1 MAKSELTSDLQV
13 PAFPAC
19 VVASA
24 TPPTLT
30 VHTVI
35 GGGEGADGSLGP
47 SFWSI
52 VFTVLNDP
60 QVAGQVPSW
69 LRKDSCQKPAFS
81 GDPAAGTESPLCP
94 WFLGFS
100 AGLEVAMDMWLP
112 PSPPLSALPETGGH
126 QGSASGLRLCCS
138 VWLLLQALLP
148 T

>member
-1 MAKSELTSDLQV
+1 M
-13 PAFPAC
+13 
-19 VVASA
+19 ASA

-30 VHTVI
+30 VHAVMD
-35 GGGEGADGSLGP
+35 GGEGTDGNLGP

-52 VFTVLNDP
+52 MFIVRNEP

-81 GDPAAGTESPLCP
+81 GNPAAGAESPLCP

-100 AGLEVAMDMWLP
+100 AGLEVAMNMWLP
-112 PSPPLSALPETGGH
+112 PSPALSALPETGGH
-126 QGSASGLRLCCS
+126 QGSASGRCLCCS
-138 VWLLLQALLP
+138 VGLLLQALLP